1 MCLGH
6 QDNSALG
13 RRYSGKPQALPGPVA
28 LPCDL
33 PPAHAAPAKDPSW
46 AEPMTLLH
54 DDGAVTARPFT
65 LAAED
70 GYALAATEFSG
81 PRPAAAAALTMIAP
95 AAAVPARY
103 YARFASYLASRG
115 GPVVTFDYRGIGASA
130 PASLRGFPAR
140 MRDWCI
146 LDVAGAIGWAR
157 QAHPQRPLN
166 WLGHSMG
173 GFAPGL
179 AHNNG
184 AIARQLNIATLSGYW
199 RRMRSPER
207 YRVRFLMG
215 SAAPPLVRLLGY
227 FPGVLMGGEN
237 MPGPAFL
244 EWARWCMTPEFI
256 FGDPTLGEVR
266 HFATLKAPVRF
277 AQIEDDVWGTP
288 AAVGHMASHF
298 AATSERSIWR
308 VSLAEAKAERI
319 GHLGFFRTT
328 FRASLWP
335 PAAAWLEG
343 GV

>member
-1 MCLGH
+1 MRL
-6 QDNSALG
+6 
-13 RRYSGKPQALPGPVA
+13 V
-28 LPCDL
+28 
-33 PPAHAAPAKDPSW
+33 
-46 AEPMTLLH
+46 
-54 DDGAVTARPFT
+54 DDDDAVSARPFT
-65 LAAED
+65 FAADD

-81 PRPAAAAALTMIAP
+81 PTPAEGAALTLIAP

-103 YARFASYLASRG
+103 YAGFASYLALRG

-130 PASLRGFPAR
+130 PNTLRGFPAR

-157 QAHPQRPLN
+157 QAHAARPLH

-173 GFAPGL
+173 GFATGL

-199 RRMRSPER
+199 GRMRSPER
-207 YRVRFLMG
+207 YRVRLLMG
-215 SAAPPLVRLLGY
+215 SVAPPLVRLFGY

-244 EWARWCMTPEFI
+244 EWARWCMTREFI
-256 FGDPTLGEVR
+256 FADPTLREVR

-298 AATSERSIWR
+298 TANSERSIWR
-308 VSLAEAKAERI
+308 VSLAEAKAQRI
-319 GHLGFFRTT
+319 GHLGFFRSA
-328 FRASLWP
+328 FRATLWP

-343 GV
+343 GARD